1 MKTRVRV
8 ACVCYLDNRIFV
20 KVIVVVVFVLFIDL
34 NKNTPYKQDTIQVS
48 VAHSSAEDLVA
59 AAGTPIPGQNAM
71 HRCKYITIYCIYIYI
86 YIYIYICLPI
96 KK

>member
-59 AAGTPIPGQNAM
+59 AAGTHPSQGKM
-71 HRCKYITIYCIYIYI
+71 RCIGASILQFIV
-86 YIYIYICLPI
+86 
-96 KK
+96 